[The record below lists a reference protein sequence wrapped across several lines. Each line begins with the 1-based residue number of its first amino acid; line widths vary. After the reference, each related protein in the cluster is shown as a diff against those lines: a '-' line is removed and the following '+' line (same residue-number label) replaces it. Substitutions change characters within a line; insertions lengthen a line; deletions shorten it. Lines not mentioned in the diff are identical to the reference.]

1 MTKTSLFTTIALTGA
16 LAGLLA
22 GCSSSDEPAPTPT
35 PTTTADAA
43 PADDTCVDGVAWM
56 QFDES
61 GETEKSLP
69 EGCATIVVNGNGGT
83 LTAGPADTLVIMG
96 NDNTVDLGTVGQI
109 DLEGTGNTITHTT
122 DADPVVNTDND
133 TNTVTRAG

>member
-35 PTTTADAA
+35 PTADAA

-96 NDNTVDLGTVGQI
+96 NDNTVDLGTVRTRGCGATPET
-109 DLEGTGNTITHTT
+109 LVFAAGG
-122 DADPVVNTDND
+122 ADVRPFPEEA
-133 TNTVTRAG
+133 R